1 MRIIQAIALNTF
13 REAVRDKILYAMLAF
28 ALVLIGGSLLVAE
41 LTIGEYEKIIKD
53 LGLSLISIFGLMIA
67 IFVGIG
73 LVYKEIERKTIYTI
87 ASKPVPRWQ
96 FLLGKYFG
104 LVLTLAAEIGIMVLG
119 FAIILHLADAGD
131 RLALVPAIWL
141 TFVELML
148 VTAIAILFSC
158 FSTPTL
164 SALFTLGL
172 TIIGRLTAPLLELV
186 EAGDNPPLEQFA
198 RAIYRLLPDL
208 QTFNLRSDA
217 AYGRAWDWEWVAY
230 ATGYGFAWTAVL
242 LVLAAAIFQRRDFK

>member
-1 MRIIQAIALNTF
+1 VRKIQVIALNTF
-13 REAVRDKILYAMLAF
+13 REAIRDKILYAMLAF

-53 LGLSLISIFGLMIA
+53 LGLTLISVFGLMIA

-104 LVLTLAAEIGIMVLG
+104 LVLTLAAEVAIMGVG
-119 FAIILHLADAGD
+119 FALILELSGATQ
-131 RLALVPAIWL
+131 RVALLPAIWL

-186 EAGDNPPLEQFA
+186 KAGENEALERFA
-198 RAIYRLLPDL
+198 RLIYRVLPDL
-208 QTFNLRSDA
+208 QTFNLRADA
-217 AYGRAWDWEWVAY
+217 AYGRIPDWEWIGY
-230 ATGYGFAWTAVL
+230 ATGYGFLWTGIL
-242 LVLAAAIFQRRDFK
+242 LVLAIAIFQKRDFK